1 MPRRIFGDVVKGV
14 DVTNGANAASK
25 SVLAAGKTSTGKQ
38 VPFSVGADGKLS
50 LEVDAVTAANVGIDQ
65 SDPGVSNKVVAE
77 LSGSNLKEANVV
89 NVATAGQRAQLPNI
103 PCREI
108 TIIAKC
114 TNTGVIYVGK
124 NTVSS
129 TVYGV
134 ELEAKDSFTFV
145 VSNANELWI
154 DASVDGEGISYVAI

>member
-50 LEVDAVTAANVGIDQ
+50 LEVDAVTATNVGIDQ

-77 LSGSNLKEANVV
+77 LSGSNAIQAIDEETALNGVAGSRTLIAKRYISVV
-89 NVATAGQRAQLPNI
+89 N
-103 PCREI
+103 
-108 TIIAKC
+108 
-114 TNTGVIYVGK
+114 
-124 NTVSS
+124 
-129 TVYGV
+129 YGPGDLKV
-134 ELEAKDSFTFV
+134 
-145 VSNANELWI
+145 NI
-154 DASVDGEGISYVAI
+154 DAATTESGAFTIRAGDSRQIDCQCTTLHWLSAGDTVFTAVGV